1 MYAAIVSDFAA
12 REGKG
17 DGATFFEL
25 GYWKRR
31 KPSRAYS
38 PAVFRARRGEY
49 WVYTFATSIPA
60 SLPEFIKP
68 LADVRLSASS
78 GWFRSCRNSPGM
90 IAGAVG
96 GTELMVYR
104 KKGLIAVERQIKKA
118 LNCVKCGACVHVC
131 PQGAISIRDD
141 SIRVSQEKCR
151 RCGKCLLVEKCIALK
166 YRSQREWIVDQV

>member
-1 MYAAIVSDFAA
+1 
-12 REGKG
+12 
-17 DGATFFEL
+17 
-25 GYWKRR
+25 
-31 KPSRAYS
+31 
-38 PAVFRARRGEY
+38 
-49 WVYTFATSIPA
+49 
-60 SLPEFIKP
+60 
-68 LADVRLSASS
+68 
-78 GWFRSCRNSPGM
+78 M